1 VPRCRPTWVPVR
13 VFSKN
18 PVGAK
23 TNLSVDRGATLPVR
37 HHRHTL
43 GDTLPPIDVTS
54 ILKTRL
60 SRNQLGFEQRATE
73 PPLVS
78 FCSSAQTMTQNEAAP
93 VVVTMGSTASTDEDM
108 KPIMV
113 VRTVT
118 AFLTL
123 RPEHFDVSWGSLFSP
138 EDLDAKVAKCVNLLR
153 EVESQL
159 QANRYTVQTIRIATN
174 PFGEWMTVGAGGTTA
189 TQSAKK
195 KAKVDAMSRLER
207 LDA

>member
-1 VPRCRPTWVPVR
+1 MPRCRPFRFGSFRRIRSERRRTC
-13 VFSKN
+13 
-18 PVGAK
+18 
-23 TNLSVDRGATLPVR
+23 LSTAEQLCQLATTHATRFETPFLQS
-37 HHRHTL
+37 
-43 GDTLPPIDVTS
+43 TS
-54 ILKTRL
+54 RQVSNTA
-60 SRNQLGFEQRATE
+60 SRNQLGFQQRATD

-78 FCSSAQTMTQNEAAP
+78 YCSSAQTMTQNEAAP

-123 RPEHFDVSWGSLFSP
+123 RPEHFDVSWGSLFSQ

-159 QANRYTVQTIRIATN
+159 QANGYTVQTIRIATN
-174 PFGEWMTVGAGGTTA
+174 PFVGE
-189 TQSAKK
+189 
-195 KAKVDAMSRLER
+195 SRDPLNLHTHVSFYDIAR
-207 LDA
+207 PAPPPD